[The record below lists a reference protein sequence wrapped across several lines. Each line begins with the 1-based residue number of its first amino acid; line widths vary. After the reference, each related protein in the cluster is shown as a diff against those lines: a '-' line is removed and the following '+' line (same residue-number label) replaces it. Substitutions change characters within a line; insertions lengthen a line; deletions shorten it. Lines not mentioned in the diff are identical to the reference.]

1 MQRRDVLGLMG
12 SLPLA
17 LTALSHGARA
27 AAVNMQALNEDL
39 ALNHAARRYAS
50 FQEAATVLNT
60 ALSGLDGDSVSIADA
75 QGAFGNGMDAWM
87 AVQHLRIGPSQL
99 DAREFRI
106 EYWPDKRNRV
116 DRQLAEALEQE
127 RPELLE
133 PEGIAGTSVAIQ
145 GFPALERLLFVDPV
159 APGSYG
165 AALAVSIGANL
176 EAIAQEMA
184 TAWSPGSGFL
194 DDLLKPGSSE
204 TAYADPGQVTGHFL
218 TALATQLE
226 FVAQRKLMGPLGESA
241 ETARPRLAES
251 WRSRRSLRN
260 ARINAMALDDFFG
273 AGSQTRFVAALQEAG
288 AAETAQE
295 VGGRIIAADETLSG
309 LPDDLYDH
317 VGEEDFREP
326 VGDVAAW
333 LDDARRLMVRD
344 GAPALG
350 LNLGFNSLDGD

>member
-1 MQRRDVLGLMG
+1 MLRRDVLGLMG
-12 SLPLA
+12 ALPLA
-17 LTALSHGARA
+17 LAALPRGACA
-27 AAVNMQALNEDL
+27 GVDLQAVNEDI
-39 ALNHAARRYAS
+39 ARNHAAPGYADFLWVAS
-50 FQEAATVLNT
+50 ALKETLAGLN
-60 ALSGLDGDSVSIADA
+60 DDSVSLSDS
-75 QGAFGNGMDAWM
+75 QVTFGHAMDSWM
-87 AVQHLRIGPSQL
+87 LVQHLRIGPSQL

-159 APGSYG
+159 VPGSYG
-165 AALAVSIGANL
+165 AALAASIGANL
-176 EAIAQEMA
+176 QAIAAEMA
-184 TAWSPGSGFL
+184 AAWSPGSAFL

-204 TAYADPGQVTGHFL
+204 TAYADAGQVTGHFL

-226 FVAQRKLMGPLGESA
+226 FVAQRKLLGPLGESA
-241 ETARPRLAES
+241 EAARPRLAES

-260 ARINAMALDDFFG
+260 ARVNAMALDDFFG
-273 AGSQTRFVAALQEAG
+273 AGSQSRFAAALQEAG
-288 AAETAQE
+288 AGEAAQE
-295 VGGRIIAADETLSG
+295 IGGRILAAGEVLTG

-317 VGEEDFREP
+317 VAEPEFRES
-326 VGDVAAW
+326 VGDAAAW

>member
-12 SLPLA
+12 ALPLA
-17 LTALSHGARA
+17 LAALPRA
-27 AAVNMQALNEDL
+27 AQAGVDLQAINEDL
-39 ALNHAARRYAS
+39 ALNHAGPDYEG
-50 FQEAATVLNT
+50 FLHATT
-60 ALSGLDGDSVSIADA
+60 ALKKTLAGLDDGALSVADG
-75 QGAFGNGMDAWM
+75 QGAFRNAMDGWM
-87 AVQHLRIGPSQL
+87 LVQHLRIGPSQL

-159 APGSYG
+159 TPGTYG
-165 AALAVSIGANL
+165 AALAASIGANL
-176 EAIAQEMA
+176 AAIAEELA
-184 TAWSPGSGFL
+184 TAWKPGSAFL

-204 TAYADPGQVTGHFL
+204 TAYADASQVAGHFL

-260 ARINAMALDDFFG
+260 AWINALALNDVFG
-273 AGSQTRFVAALQEAG
+273 AGSQTRFAAALQEAG
-288 AAETAQE
+288 AETAAQE
-295 VGGRIIAADETLSG
+295 IGGRIIAAGEVLSG
-309 LPDDLYDH
+309 MPDDLYDH
-317 VGEEDFREP
+317 VGEPEFREK
-326 VGDVAAW
+326 VGDAAAW
-333 LDDARRLMVRD
+333 LDDARRLLVRD